1 MLAFLL
7 MLTMQAPMRADPLS
21 ARIYQFCGSKPVCVS
36 KQRQGV
42 RQFLDIMTR
51 RHVPR
56 ARVQQCLA
64 KSTKKKVTD
73 WDKAAACMRRITGGK
88 G

>member
-7 MLTMQAPMRADPLS
+7 LLMAQSPLRADPLS
-21 ARIYQFCGSKPVCVS
+21 LRIYQFCNSKPACVS

-42 RQFLDIMTR
+42 RQFLDIMT
-51 RHVPR
+51 HKYVPR
-56 ARVQQCLA
+56 ARVQQCLD
-64 KSTKKKVTD
+64 KSTKKKITD
-73 WDKAAACMRRITGGK
+73 WDKAAACMRRVTGGK